1 MHNDPDN
8 FYNLKCDKSESM
20 MKNERNCEKGPDG
33 SCGELGFFAL
43 LV

>member
-1 MHNDPDN
+1 MQHDPDN
-8 FYNLKCDKSESM
+8 FYDLKCEKSASE
-20 MKNERNCEKGPDG
+20 MKSERNCEKGPDG